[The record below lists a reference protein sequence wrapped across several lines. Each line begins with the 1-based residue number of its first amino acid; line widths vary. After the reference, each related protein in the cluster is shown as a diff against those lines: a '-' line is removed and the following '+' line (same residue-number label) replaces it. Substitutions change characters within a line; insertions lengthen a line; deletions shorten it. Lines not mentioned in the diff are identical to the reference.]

1 MAGLESTVDMFDLR
15 MSEGVRPLYD
25 AVKKFIA
32 EEVDPITAEYFRWAR
47 AAPTAGRTARANWN
61 CSRR

>member
-32 EEVDPITAEYFRWAR
+32 EEVDPITAEYFRL
-47 AAPTAGRTARANWN
+47 G
-61 CSRR
+61 